1 MFLLFISAEL
11 SLPLLL
17 IPIMTHCRG
26 CRLFSPNYNNL
37 AAARGVFGC
46 GVWDPVPRPGT
57 EAGPCVGSTE
67 SWPREH
73 QGLPCV
79 DVLSHLSAVWEA
91 QSGLVLTP
99 CGSWRPALLESSS
112 ASHDSVTW
120 CHWACKAFVTS
131 SVMRASRDCCSELP
145 APSWVA
151 LGSCVQNTA

>member
-1 MFLLFISAEL
+1 MVRFLSPSEKASS
-11 SLPLLL
+11 SLWP
-17 IPIMTHCRG
+17 
-26 CRLFSPNYNNL
+26 SQVL